1 MATVKLAD
9 IYDATVYQDLAPVN
23 SPESSA
29 FFTSGVATRDALLD
43 GLASGEGKK
52 AELPFWKDLDHTV
65 EPNYS
70 NDDPSDVA
78 AAQKVTQGEQDA
90 RKAFI
95 NQGYSSTDLARELVV
110 GDDALQHVRNRFG
123 EYWMKRW
130 QSRLMAATQG
140 VYADNVANDG
150 GDMVHDIASESVSGQ
165 SASTRFSDDAFIEA
179 AFTMGDMVDGITA
192 IGVHST
198 VAKQI
203 TQLNGA
209 EDVRDSDGNLLYQA
223 YKGRRII
230 VNDLAFPAIAG
241 GTDGFKFRS
250 VLFGQGA
257 FGYGEGQATMPVE
270 LEREASQANGGGVET
285 LWERKTWLLHPFGF
299 TQTGTPAGA
308 SFTESELKLADQW
321 DRVVDRKNVPLAFL
335 VTN

>member
-1 MATVKLAD
+1 MATVQLAD
-9 IYDATVYQDLAPVN
+9 IYDATVYQDLDPVD

-29 FFTSGVATRDALLD
+29 FFQSGVATRDPLLD
-43 GLASGEGKK
+43 SLASSEGKK
-52 AELPFWKDLDHTV
+52 AELPFWRDLDYTV

-70 NDDPSDVA
+70 NDDTGDTATP
-78 AAQKVTQGEQDA
+78 QKVNQDQQDA
-90 RKAFI
+90 RKAFV
-95 NQGYSSTDLARELVV
+95 NQGYSSTDLARELLV
-110 GDDALQHVRNRFG
+110 GDDSLQHVRNRFG

-140 VYADNVANDG
+140 VYADNVANDS
-150 GDMVHDIASESVSGQ
+150 GDMVYDVASESIAGQ
-165 SASTRFSDDAFIEA
+165 TSSTRFSDDNFIEA

-198 VAKQI
+198 IAKQI

-209 EDVRDSDGNLLYQA
+209 EDVRDSEGNLLYRA
-223 YKGRRII
+223 YKGRRIF

-250 VLFGQGA
+250 VLFGNGA
-257 FGYGEGQATMPVE
+257 FGYGEGNPTVPFE
-270 LEREASQANGGGVET
+270 LEREASQGNGGGVET

-299 TQTGTPAGA
+299 SQTGTPAGV
-308 SFTESELKLADQW
+308 SFTDAELRTAAVW
-321 DRVVDRKNVPLAFL
+321 DRIVERKNVPMAFL

>member
-23 SPESSA
+23 SPETSS
-29 FFTSGVATRDALLD
+29 FFESGVATRDALLD
-43 GLASGEGKK
+43 TLASGEGKK
-52 AELPFWKDLDHTV
+52 AELPFWKDIDHTI

-70 NDDPSDVA
+70 DDDPTNA
-78 AAQKVTQGEQDA
+78 ATPQKVTQGEQDA
-90 RKAFI
+90 RKAFV
-95 NQGYSSTDLARELVV
+95 NQGFQAADLARELAV
-110 GDDALQHVRNRFG
+110 GDDALQHIRNRFG

-130 QSRLMAATQG
+130 QARLMAATEG
-140 VYADNVANDG
+140 VYADNVANDS
-150 GDMVHDIASESVSGQ
+150 GDMVYDVASESVAGQ
-165 SASTRFSDDAFIEA
+165 SASTRWSDDAFTEA

-198 VAKQI
+198 IAKQI
-203 TQLNGA
+203 TGLNGA
-209 EDVRDSDGNLLYQA
+209 EDVRDSEGNLLYRA

-241 GTDGFKFRS
+241 GTDGFKYRS
-250 VLFGQGA
+250 VLFGEGA
-257 FGYGEGQATMPVE
+257 FGYGEGGATVPVE
-270 LEREASQANGGGVET
+270 LEREASGGNGGGMET

-299 TQTGTPAGA
+299 TQVGNPAGV
-308 SFTESELKLADQW
+308 SFTNAELKTAAVW
-321 DRVVDRKNVPLAFL
+321 DRVVERKNVPLAFL

>member
-1 MATVKLAD
+1 MATVQLAD

-29 FFTSGVATRDALLD
+29 FFSSGVATRDALLD
-43 GLASGEGKK
+43 SLANGEGKK

-65 EPNYS
+65 EPNLTS
-70 NDDPSDVA
+70 DDPSA
-78 AAQKVTQGEQDA
+78 TATAQKAEQAEQDA
-90 RKAFI
+90 RKAFL
-95 NQGYSSTDLARELVV
+95 NQGYSATDLARELQV
-110 GDDALQHVRNRFG
+110 GDDALQHIRNRFG
-123 EYWMKRW
+123 EYWMKQW
-130 QSRLMAATQG
+130 QARLMAATEG
-140 VYADNVANDG
+140 VYADNVANDS
-150 GDMVHDIASESVSGQ
+150 GDMVHDIASESIAGQ
-165 SASTRFSDDAFIEA
+165 SASTQFSDDAFIEA

-198 VAKQI
+198 IAKKI

-209 EDVRDSDGNLLYQA
+209 EDVRDSEGNLLYQA

-241 GTDGFKFRS
+241 STDGFKYRS
-250 VLFGQGA
+250 VLFGTGA
-257 FGYGEGQATMPVE
+257 FGYGEGTPIMPVE
-270 LEREASQANGGGVET
+270 LEREASQGNGGGVET

-299 TQTGTPAGA
+299 SHTGTPAA
-308 SFTESELKLADQW
+308 TSFTNTELKAATSW
-321 DRVVDRKNVPLAFL
+321 DRIVERKNVPLAFL